1 MKKCIVISD
10 SFKGSLPSR
19 DICAIARERI
29 PLFFPACEV
38 RALSVA
44 DGGEGTVDCFLAS
57 CGGEVDC
64 FLDSCGGE
72 RVLISGVQNPYGEPI
87 DAAYG
92 LLPDGTAVIEMAAAA
107 GLPLVAGR
115 KNPCVTTTYGV
126 GQLIADALARGA
138 RRIVLGLGGSATNDG
153 GCGCAAA
160 LGVRFT
166 DAGGRAF
173 VPVGATLDRIAHIDA
188 SAARERLHG
197 VRVIAM
203 CDITNPM
210 HGHSG
215 AACIFAPQKGA
226 DEAAVRELDR
236 QLRALDET
244 FRRELNASV
253 AMLPG
258 AGAAG
263 AFGAGCVALLGAELR
278 RGIEVVL
285 DVVGFDALLADADL
299 VITGEGR
306 IDAQSTHGKVVGGV
320 ARRAHARGVPVFAI
334 VGDVGDDAYGAYDA
348 GVSAI
353 FSINRLAVPRD
364 EAKARSHIDY
374 THTLDDL
381 LRCIRAA
388 EQFKR

>member
-29 PLFFPACEV
+29 PLYFPACEV
-38 RALSVA
+38 RALNVA
-44 DGGEGTVDCFLAS
+44 DGGEGT
-57 CGGEVDC
+57 VDC

-72 RVLISGVQNPYGEPI
+72 RVLVSGVQNPYGEPI

-92 LLPDGTAVIEMAAAA
+92 LLPDGTAVVEMAAAA

-138 RRIVLGLGGSATNDG
+138 RHIVLGLGGSATNDG

-166 DAGGRAF
+166 DASGRAF

-197 VRVIAM
+197 VRVITM

-215 AACIFAPQKGA
+215 AAHIFAPQKGA
-226 DEAAVRELDR
+226 KMCVSWTVSSARWTRPSAA
-236 QLRALDET
+236 
-244 FRRELNASV
+244 S
-253 AMLPG
+253 
-258 AGAAG
+258 
-263 AFGAGCVALLGAELR
+263 
-278 RGIEVVL
+278 
-285 DVVGFDALLADADL
+285 
-299 VITGEGR
+299 
-306 IDAQSTHGKVVGGV
+306 
-320 ARRAHARGVPVFAI
+320 
-334 VGDVGDDAYGAYDA
+334 
-348 GVSAI
+348 
-353 FSINRLAVPRD
+353 
-364 EAKARSHIDY
+364 
-374 THTLDDL
+374 
-381 LRCIRAA
+381 
-388 EQFKR
+388 

>member
-19 DICAIARERI
+19 DICAIAREHI

-44 DGGEGTVDCFLAS
+44 DGGEGTVDCFL
-57 CGGEVDC
+57 
-64 FLDSCGGE
+64 DSCGGK
-72 RVLISGVQNPYGEPI
+72 RVIVSGVQGPYGEPI

-92 LLPDGTAVIEMAAAA
+92 LLPDGTAVVEMAAAA

-115 KNPCVTTTYGV
+115 KNPLVTTTYGV
-126 GQLIADALARGA
+126 GQLIAHAADRGA

-166 DAGGRAF
+166 DAAGCEF
-173 VPVGATLDRIAHIDA
+173 IPVGATLDRIAHIDA
-188 SAARERLHG
+188 AAARRRLAG
-197 VRVIAM
+197 IPLLAM
-203 CDITNPM
+203 CDIDSPM
-210 HGHSG
+210 HGPAG
-215 AACIFAPQKGA
+215 AAYVYAPQKGA
-226 DEAAVRELDR
+226 DEAAVSLLDR
-236 QLRALDET
+236 QLRALDEA
-244 FRRELNASV
+244 FSRELNASV
-253 AMLPG
+253 AALPG

-285 DVVGFDALLADADL
+285 DVVGFDALLDGADA
-299 VITGEGR
+299 VFTGEGR

-320 ARRAHARGVPVFAI
+320 ARRARAQNVPVFAL
-334 VGDVGDDAYGAYDA
+334 VGDVADDAYGAYDA

-353 FSINRLAVPRD
+353 FSINRLAVPRA
-364 EAKARSHIDY
+364 EAKSRSHTDY
-374 THTLDDL
+374 AHTLDDL

-388 EQFKR
+388 EQFDR

>member
-38 RALSVA
+38 RALNMA

-57 CGGEVDC
+57 CGGE
-64 FLDSCGGE
+64 
-72 RVLISGVQNPYGEPI
+72 RVLVSGVQNPYGEPI

-166 DAGGRAF
+166 DAGGRSF

-188 SAARERLHG
+188 SAVRERLHG

-203 CDITNPM
+203 CDITNPT

-285 DVVGFDALLADADL
+285 DVVGFDALLTDADL